1 MMQKRDLEQFC
12 KKRVG
17 QTTDLLL
24 SACFQSVS
32 DLKRENE
39 GLKKESRTSFTRFEK
54 NSVAAAGAVSNYLSE
69 YFTPARLYL
78 AFSAEIFDLF
88 HKSGKCR
95 SISRFP
101 QP

>member
-1 MMQKRDLEQFC
+1 MSVKSSIRVKFQGLYCTTGLHHSLREMLQKKAETFQIWSSLG

-39 GLKKESRTSFTRFEK
+39 GLKKEPEQ
-54 NSVAAAGAVSNYLSE
+54 V
-69 YFTPARLYL
+69 
-78 AFSAEIFDLF
+78 
-88 HKSGKCR
+88 
-95 SISRFP
+95 
-101 QP
+101 

>member
-24 SACFQSVS
+24 SACSQSVS

-39 GLKKESRTSFTRFEK
+39 GLKKDTEQVLHGLRRTLWLRQAPCRITCLNFLT
-54 NSVAAAGAVSNYLSE
+54 N
-69 YFTPARLYL
+69 
-78 AFSAEIFDLF
+78 IF
-88 HKSGKCR
+88 
-95 SISRFP
+95 
-101 QP
+101 

>member
-1 MMQKRDLEQFC
+1 MMQKTDLEQFC

-39 GLKKESRTSFTRFEK
+39 GLKKDPEQ
-54 NSVAAAGAVSNYLSE
+54 V
-69 YFTPARLYL
+69 
-78 AFSAEIFDLF
+78 
-88 HKSGKCR
+88 
-95 SISRFP
+95 
-101 QP
+101 